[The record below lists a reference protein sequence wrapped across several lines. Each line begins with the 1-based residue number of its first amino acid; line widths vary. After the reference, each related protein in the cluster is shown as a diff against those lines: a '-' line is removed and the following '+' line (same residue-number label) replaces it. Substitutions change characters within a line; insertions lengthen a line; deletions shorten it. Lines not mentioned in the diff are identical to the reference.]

1 MTMQDKPDLTGM
13 GAFSPLANAWRFK
26 SKLAVWVAR
35 LAFLGFLAGLGF
47 IPGCHRLLGFSG
59 FFGFFGLAVLIET
72 VARFRLRKRDCR
84 A

>member
-1 MTMQDKPDLTGM
+1 MPDKDNPTGV
-13 GAFSPLANAWRFK
+13 GAFTPLADAWRFK
-26 SKLAVWVAR
+26 SKLASRVAR

-72 VARFRLRKRDCR
+72 IARLRGCGN
-84 A
+84 